1 MPIYEEG
8 RMRSMELETPLEEDE
23 LEAENLEEM
32 EKEDDR
38 KIEGFADGDVDNE
51 HHYHKDYDQ
60 ESYVPYNNNEYSD
73 YPVDDNWY
81 VKMEHRAPHEGVD
94 FDENSDENFSEE
106 NVEYVQ
112 MVDACCDTTEVH
124 VPTSR
129 GWLSYHD
136 LCFLYQWGLPL
147 FRLSGS

>member
-51 HHYHKDYDQ
+51 HHYRQ
-60 ESYVPYNNNEYSD
+60 GLRPGE
-73 YPVDDNWY
+73 
-81 VKMEHRAPHEGVD
+81 
-94 FDENSDENFSEE
+94 
-106 NVEYVQ
+106 
-112 MVDACCDTTEVH
+112 
-124 VPTSR
+124 
-129 GWLSYHD
+129 
-136 LCFLYQWGLPL
+136 LCSLQ
-147 FRLSGS
+147 